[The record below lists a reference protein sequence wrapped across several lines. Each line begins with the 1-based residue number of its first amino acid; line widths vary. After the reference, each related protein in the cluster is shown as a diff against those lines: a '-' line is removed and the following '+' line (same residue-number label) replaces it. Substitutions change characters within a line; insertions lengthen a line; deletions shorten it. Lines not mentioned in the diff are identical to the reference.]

1 MGLRRI
7 TGGKR
12 SRRQS
17 IRVAGYVFLF
27 VLLLFPGSLANAQTL
42 QTLPEID
49 AYFKLSSRVPMYVQA
64 KETREG
70 GAPTQAEFGPSIQF
84 YLKPWI
90 QLKKPTLFD
99 LNEANKRVLVFAAG
113 YRYLPSP
120 SAPPENR
127 WRLDLT
133 SNFPMKANL
142 LIADRNRADP
152 DWQSGEFMWR
162 YRNRLQIE
170 RRFTIR
176 SFHPVRMSA
185 PRRFIKSVS
194 EMEHHRSFRGRLA
207 SAGEAGRGRAL
218 LRTSEQPRQK
228 SESATQ
234 PTGVD
239 SGTLFLSRS
248 VTAGTEMV
256 IELGGPDRGCG
267 VGG

>member
-12 SRRQS
+12 SRPRAFAWPDMYSCLCFCCSQAHWPMRRLCRQ
-17 IRVAGYVFLF
+17 
-27 VLLLFPGSLANAQTL
+27 
-42 QTLPEID
+42 ID

-162 YRNRLQIE
+162 YRNRLQIQ